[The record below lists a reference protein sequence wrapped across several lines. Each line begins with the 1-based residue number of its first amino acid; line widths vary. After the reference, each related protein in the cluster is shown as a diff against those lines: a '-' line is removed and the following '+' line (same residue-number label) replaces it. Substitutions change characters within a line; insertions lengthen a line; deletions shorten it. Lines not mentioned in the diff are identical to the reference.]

1 MRRARSRRLP
11 APAARRFQDDRHAD
25 RDEDQRPQVRQPR
38 PLRPVP
44 PRKPVEEKQHAE
56 DDQDR
61 PRDHAAPARIRGHPP
76 DSLHRALA
84 GLAHLLHQAIGGSRP
99 RSACGRR
106 GSGGLDDPVIARHDD
121 PPDDVRHNT
130 EPVQEGERDEH
141 DPRQHRVDAEVVR
154 ESGRHAAQNGVL
166 RVPCQ
171 PSIHPSHLRRARV
184 CPATGAATG
193 RRICQSRAR
202 GSPGL
207 GRPAR
212 SGAPP
217 SRRSPRRRL
226 SAMLCPMKRPLP
238 LTLALAALP
247 FPLLIPGAVRFVGGA
262 GAYRGILLWGLPPAA
277 ALIAA
282 ALTYPWRRG
291 FLFGGSPATLWRLA
305 PWCCAALVVDYGFL
319 GIGHLLGW
327 ITFTYGDQG
336 LSGHP
341 FRAMSWGLPLCLAL
355 GIFGWEWTLRRT
367 LYVSWA
373 PHLSRPAALFVSCA
387 VGVALAAPSVVPGL
401 MVPDAWYVAEAAR
414 APSSRAAAT
423 PS

>member
-1 MRRARSRRLP
+1 
-11 APAARRFQDDRHAD
+11 
-25 RDEDQRPQVRQPR
+25 
-38 PLRPVP
+38 
-44 PRKPVEEKQHAE
+44 
-56 DDQDR
+56 
-61 PRDHAAPARIRGHPP
+61 
-76 DSLHRALA
+76 
-84 GLAHLLHQAIGGSRP
+84 
-99 RSACGRR
+99 
-106 GSGGLDDPVIARHDD
+106 
-121 PPDDVRHNT
+121 
-130 EPVQEGERDEH
+130 
-141 DPRQHRVDAEVVR
+141 
-154 ESGRHAAQNGVL
+154 
-166 RVPCQ
+166 
-171 PSIHPSHLRRARV
+171 
-184 CPATGAATG
+184 
-193 RRICQSRAR
+193 
-202 GSPGL
+202 
-207 GRPAR
+207 
-212 SGAPP
+212 
-217 SRRSPRRRL
+217 
-226 SAMLCPMKRPLP
+226 MKRPLP

-247 FPLLIPGAVRFVGGA
+247 IPLLIPGAVRFVGGA
-262 GAYRGILLWGLPPAA
+262 GAYRGILLWALPSAA
-277 ALIAA
+277 ALITA

-291 FLFGGSPATLWRLA
+291 FLFGGSSATLWRLA

-401 MVPDAWYVAEAAR
+401 MVPDAWYVAAAFLVAACREISFGLIFTSGAGLPAAGLYRGLLIYVDAFLIADWYSVWFPMANFTTSEPAFYLVRGATAILSTGVVVLGLRWTARRQATAAEPAR